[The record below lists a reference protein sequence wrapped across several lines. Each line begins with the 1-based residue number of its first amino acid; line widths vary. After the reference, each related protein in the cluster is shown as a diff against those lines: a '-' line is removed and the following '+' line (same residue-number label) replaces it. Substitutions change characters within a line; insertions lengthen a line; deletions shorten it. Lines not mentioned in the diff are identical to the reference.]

1 VAEYPELKD
10 PVVLRDQS
18 DREYESRVEA
28 LGERLVVV
36 AQPRGLLADEIHAR
50 GAEISVTW
58 TDADDLVMVLPT
70 RILAVHGDA
79 DAPLWSLVAT
89 GPATSEQRRRV
100 ERVEVTGPV
109 WLRAPE
115 EDDSVAVPGSL
126 VDASHKA
133 IKFYVETGSADR
145 FMTRSEVIATFV
157 LGDAEFTIPGRV
169 EFVRATKHP
178 TEYEIL
184 VAVFDEPVAD
194 ADALRERL
202 STENAQEAPVPG
214 DEGDEG

>member
-1 VAEYPELKD
+1 VAQYPELKD
-10 PVVLRDQS
+10 PVVLRDQA
-18 DREYESRVEA
+18 DREYESRVEN

-36 AQPRGLLADEIHAR
+36 AQPRGLSADEAYPR
-50 GAEISVTW
+50 GTEISITW

-70 RILAVHGDA
+70 RILAVHGNGDT
-79 DAPLWSLVAT
+79 PLWSLVAT

-109 WLRAPE
+109 WLRAPD
-115 EDDSVAVPGSL
+115 EDERVAVPGSL
-126 VDASHKA
+126 VDASDKA

-145 FMTRSEVIATFV
+145 FMARSEVIATFM

-184 VAVFDEPVAD
+184 VVVFDEPVAD
-194 ADALRERL
+194 AFALR
-202 STENAQEAPVPG
+202 
-214 DEGDEG
+214 

>member
-10 PVVLRDQS
+10 PVVLRDQAE
-18 DREYESRVEA
+18 REYESRVEN

-36 AQPRGLLADEIHAR
+36 AQPRGLSANEAYAR
-50 GAEISVTW
+50 GAEISITW
-58 TDADDLVMVLPT
+58 TDPDDLVMVLPT
-70 RILAVHGDA
+70 RILAVHSNG

-100 ERVEVTGPV
+100 ERFEVTGPV
-109 WLRAPE
+109 WLRAPD
-115 EDDSVAVPGSL
+115 EDDRIAVPGSL
-126 VDASHKA
+126 ADASDKA

-145 FMTRSEVIATFV
+145 FMTRNEVVATFM

-184 VAVFDEPVAD
+184 VVVFDEPVAE
-194 ADALRERL
+194 ADALREHL
-202 STENAQEAPVPG
+202 SAQPADALEAG
-214 DEGDEG
+214 DDE